1 MKQSVKPPHNVKL
14 FKQLHVGSSNPVG
27 MVSIGGPCCT
37 TKVCGD
43 EVLQTIV
50 SCKYKTM
57 PLYVVLKNL
66 NLARHS
72 VYGDGSYLY
81 PSIAHQAGFIVK
93 TSCSDK
99 EPFKTS

>member
-1 MKQSVKPPHNVKL
+1 M
-14 FKQLHVGSSNPVG
+14 
-27 MVSIGGPCCT
+27 
-37 TKVCGD
+37 
-43 EVLQTIV
+43 LQTIV

-99 EPFKTS
+99 EPFKTSSAQDDERASMCPFRRFVCNAMAGKETT